1 MGDLKLIA
9 MNGNHAETV
18 KAGSQDRDVTQQ
30 GTDYTIQLLK
40 LVLVAALNSAKSEV
54 YIQKMPSLSI
64 STQAALKDLIED
76 VLSLTHL
83 KKTAEIDTWQLQY
96 KSYPASDVETSRS
109 EDIAPSP
116 KPTLDPELLFEE
128 RFGKVMADNENLI
141 REKKDMQKD
150 LRDLHDR
157 LVRLQENNVCFAWN
171 NLS

>member
-1 MGDLKLIA
+1 

-18 KAGSQDRDVTQQ
+18 KAGWQDKGATQQ
-30 GTDYTIQLLK
+30 DTDYIIQLLK
-40 LVLVAALNSAKSEV
+40 LVLVAALNSAKSEI

-64 STQAALKDLIED
+64 STQASLKDLIED
-76 VLSLTHL
+76 VLALTHL
-83 KKTAEIDTWQLQY
+83 DETAKTDTGQLQY

-109 EDIAPSP
+109 EDATPSP
-116 KPTLDPELLFEE
+116 KPTLDPELLFEQ

-157 LVRLQENNVCFAWN
+157 LVRLQENNVGFP
-171 NLS
+171 